1 MVKGTAW
8 LNKNLLTSF
17 QDHNLERGHVS
28 TKREKINP
36 RNAVLKNITAKADQA
51 ANNWQRTKDPK
62 YKQEWYKIL
71 KEIPPERVDIYP
83 K

>member
-8 LNKNLLTSF
+8 LNKNLLTSS

-71 KEIPPERVDIYP
+71 KEIPVDIHP
-83 K
+83 N

>member
-1 MVKGTAW
+1 MAKRKPW
-8 LNKNLLTSF
+8 LNNDLPTTFLG
-17 QDHNLERGHVS
+17 QNQERGHVS
-28 TKREKINP
+28 TKRTKINP
-36 RNAVLKNITAKADQA
+36 RNAVLKSITDKADQA
-51 ANNWQRTKDPK
+51 ANNWERTKDPK